1 MVGACSDVPG
11 WVAHLLPLTRLVL
24 SYPAA
29 AAVAAREGE
38 VGGGAG
44 GSLASAD
51 LPLLL
56 GWS

>member
-24 SYPAA
+24 SWPAA
-29 AAVAAREGE
+29 AGAAREGE

>member
-1 MVGACSDVPG
+1 M
-11 WVAHLLPLTRLVL
+11 LPLTRLVL
-24 SYPAA
+24 SWPAA
-29 AAVAAREGE
+29 AAAAREGE

>member
-1 MVGACSDVPG
+1 
-11 WVAHLLPLTRLVL
+11 LLPLTRLVL

-38 VGGGAG
+38 VSGGAG